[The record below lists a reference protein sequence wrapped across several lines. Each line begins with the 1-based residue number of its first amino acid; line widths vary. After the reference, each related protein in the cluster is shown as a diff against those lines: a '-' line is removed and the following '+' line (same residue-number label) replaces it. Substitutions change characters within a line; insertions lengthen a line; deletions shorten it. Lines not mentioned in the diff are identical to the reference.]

1 MSFPHPQSPQR
12 GEGICGGAG
21 KARQARRP
29 RRITVLSQRQIAS
42 GPPGPYLEGTKGTAM
57 QLEPRNNADRWIKP
71 AAPEDRPEPG
81 YDEWLAAEIEA
92 GIAELDAGQGVPAA
106 DVWRSLGL
114 E

>member
-1 MSFPHPQSPQR
+1 MPFPLPQTPLA
-12 GEGICGGAG
+12 GEGIRRGAG
-21 KARQARRP
+21 KVRRVTALP
-29 RRITVLSQRQIAS
+29 QRQIAS
-42 GPPGPYLEGTKGTAM
+42 GPPGPYLGGTKGTAM

-92 GIAELDAGQGVPAA
+92 GIAELDAGKGIPAA

>member
-1 MSFPHPQSPQR
+1 
-12 GEGICGGAG
+12 
-21 KARQARRP
+21 
-29 RRITVLSQRQIAS
+29 
-42 GPPGPYLEGTKGTAM
+42 M

-92 GIAELDAGQGVPAA
+92 GIAGLDAGQGVPAA

>member
-1 MSFPHPQSPQR
+1 
-12 GEGICGGAG
+12 
-21 KARQARRP
+21 
-29 RRITVLSQRQIAS
+29 
-42 GPPGPYLEGTKGTAM
+42 M

-71 AAPEDRPEPG
+71 ATAEDRPEAC

-92 GIAELDAGQGVPAA
+92 GIAELDAGKGIPAA

>member
-1 MSFPHPQSPQR
+1 M
-12 GEGICGGAG
+12 
-21 KARQARRP
+21 RRV
-29 RRITVLSQRQIAS
+29 TALSQRQIAS
-42 GPPGPYLEGTKGTAM
+42 GQPGPYLEGTKGTAM

-92 GIAELDAGQGVPAA
+92 GIAELDAGKGIPAA